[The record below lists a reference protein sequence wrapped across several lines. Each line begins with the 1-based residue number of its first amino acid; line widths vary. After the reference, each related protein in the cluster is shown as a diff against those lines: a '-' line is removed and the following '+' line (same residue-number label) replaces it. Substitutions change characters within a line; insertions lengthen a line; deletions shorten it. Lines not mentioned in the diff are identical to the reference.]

1 MYSHRHRFLFALLC
15 LVLLCSAAQATT
27 NLLITVQDSLDN
39 STIPHAVVFLNGAD
53 YARTN
58 ANGQVYISHTGE
70 NDQNVLISMSGYT
83 DWQQTLS
90 KNATSALVLLNRK
103 TLTLKANL
111 YDSDTLSPVSGA
123 KVNLTVGNVS
133 LTRQTDSTGSA
144 TFGVNALTFYTID
157 IDANNYQQRRGTI
170 DMGSENRE
178 VQYWLLPGNRFSF
191 IIKDK
196 DAKDVIPDA
205 EVRIDNILAGK
216 TDARGVLN
224 TQVTRGRSYTIQIAK
239 PGYQTLTETR
249 LISESDAI
257 ATMEISKAP
266 IGAFVY
272 VFDESRVPL
281 SGADVY
287 INGSQSGTT
296 NEYGRT
302 NFPSLVTGAYLIEVK
317 KPGYVTVSK
326 AITVVDQSKDY
337 TFALPYESAALSI
350 FVHDKD
356 QKVVP
361 AASVLLDGT
370 AAGSTDDNGQFTTR
384 VKFNSV
390 YNITATKDGYQ
401 PATIK
406 RQVVQGNATDS
417 VTLVIEKNLDLG
429 LVSMVVLGAV
439 VVLILFAVIRIIGH
453 NRRRHVSR
461 RNEI

>member
-39 STIPHAVVFLNGAD
+39 ATIPHATVFLNGGD

-58 ANGQVYISHTGE
+58 ANGQAYIYHTGE
-70 NDQNVLISMSGYT
+70 NDQKVLISMAGYT

-90 KNATSALVLLNRK
+90 RNATSALVSLNRK
-103 TLTLKANL
+103 TLTLKADF
-111 YDSDTLSPVSGA
+111 YDSDTLNHVSGA
-123 KVNLTVGNVS
+123 KVNLTVGNQS
-133 LTRQTDSTGSA
+133 SMKLTDSTGSV
-144 TFGVNALTFYTID
+144 TFGVNALTLYTID
-157 IDANNYQQRRGTI
+157 IDANNYQPRSGTI
-170 DMGSENRE
+170 DMGAENRE

-191 IIKDK
+191 IITDK
-196 DAKDVIPDA
+196 DTKLAIPDA
-205 EVRIDNILAGK
+205 EVRIDNILSGK

-224 TQVTRGRSYTIQIAK
+224 TQVTRGRSYTIEIVK

-257 ATMEISKAP
+257 DTLAISKAP

-272 VFDESRVPL
+272 VFDEGRTPL

-287 INGSQSGTT
+287 INGSLSGTT
-296 NEYGRT
+296 NDYGRS
-302 NFPSLVTGAYLIEVK
+302 NFPSLVTGAYLLEVK
-317 KPGYVTVSK
+317 KPGYVTVSQ
-326 AITVVDQSKDY
+326 AITIADKGKDY
-337 TFALPYESAALSI
+337 TFALPYESATLSI
-350 FVHDKD
+350 FVRDND
-356 QKVVP
+356 QKVMP
-361 AASVLLDGT
+361 AASILLNDNTAGT
-370 AAGSTDDNGQFTTR
+370 TDDNGQFSTR

-401 PATIK
+401 PASVK
-406 RQVVQGNATDS
+406 RQVIQGNATDT
-417 VTLVIEKNLDLG
+417 VTLVIGKNLDFG
-429 LVSMVVLGAV
+429 LVSMIVLGAV
-439 VVLILFAVIRIIGH
+439 AVLILFVVIRIIGQ

>member
-39 STIPHAVVFLNGAD
+39 STIPHAVVYLNGAD
-53 YARTN
+53 YARTS

-70 NDQNVLISMSGYT
+70 SDQNVLISMTGYN
-83 DWQQTLS
+83 DWQQILNR
-90 KNATSALVLLNRK
+90 NATSALVLLNRK
-103 TLTLKANL
+103 TLTLKTIL

-123 KVNLTVGNVS
+123 KVNLTVGNTS
-133 LTRQTDSTGSA
+133 QMRPTDSTGSA
-144 TFGVNALTFYTID
+144 TFGVNALTFYSID
-157 IDANNYQQRRGTI
+157 IDANNYQPRSGTI
-170 DMGSENRE
+170 DMASENRE

-196 DAKDVIPDA
+196 DSKDVVQGA

-216 TDARGVLN
+216 TDARGILN
-224 TQVTRGRSYTIQIAK
+224 TQVSRGRTYTLQIVK

-257 ATMEISKAP
+257 APMEITKAP

-272 VFDESRVPL
+272 VFDEGRTPM
-281 SGADVY
+281 SGAEVY
-287 INGSQSGTT
+287 INGSLSGTT
-296 NEYGRT
+296 NDYGRS
-302 NFPSLVTGAYLIEVK
+302 NFPSLVTGGYLIEVK
-317 KPGYVTVSK
+317 KPGYVTVSR
-326 AITVVDQSKDY
+326 AITVADQGKDY
-337 TFALPYESAALSI
+337 TFTLPYESAALSV

-361 AASVLLDGT
+361 AASVLLDGNT
-370 AAGSTDDNGQFTTR
+370 VGTTDDNGQLTTR

-390 YNITATKDGYQ
+390 YNITASKEGYQ
-401 PATIK
+401 PASVK

-429 LVSMVVLGAV
+429 LVSMIVLGAV
-439 VVLILFAVIRIIGH
+439 AVLILFVVIRIIGH